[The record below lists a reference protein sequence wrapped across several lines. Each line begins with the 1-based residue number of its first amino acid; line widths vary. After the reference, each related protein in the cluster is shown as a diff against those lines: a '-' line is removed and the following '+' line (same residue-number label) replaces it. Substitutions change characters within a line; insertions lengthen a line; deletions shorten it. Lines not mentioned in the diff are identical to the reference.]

1 MPSLQESVTPD
12 AADYVNTDIISQMIK
27 QEITDADDEIIQ
39 TPINSVA
46 NNGGDNQKTN
56 IVVANSAPAVA
67 EISIKKE
74 ENHVCNIKIK
84 DESKPIPAKLNQ
96 AKRSLSSVS
105 STRPPT
111 GIKVRLIL
119 FIFLFVYYLLIFIHL

>member
-1 MPSLQESVTPD
+1 MAGNSNYLKIWHSVNKDKIFGLKLYFFPRFRSLC
-12 AADYVNTDIISQMIK
+12 
-27 QEITDADDEIIQ
+27 
-39 TPINSVA
+39 
-46 NNGGDNQKTN
+46 NGGENADEKKIN
-56 IVVANSAPAVA
+56 IAVAKITASSAVA

-74 ENHVCNIKIK
+74 ENNHVCNIKIK

-111 GIKVRLIL
+111 GMKVVCL
-119 FIFLFVYYLLIFIHL
+119 FIKSPKAVGDF

>member
-39 TPINSVA
+39 TPDSVA
-46 NNGGDNQKTN
+46 NGGDNQKTN
-56 IVVANSAPAVA
+56 IAVANTAPAVA

-111 GIKVRLIL
+111 GMKVCVCLFLQWIKKSPVQKTREIR
-119 FIFLFVYYLLIFIHL
+119 

>member
-1 MPSLQESVTPD
+1 MDLAHLKVRPRLVSLDSL
-12 AADYVNTDIISQMIK
+12 
-27 QEITDADDEIIQ
+27 DADDGQAGHDGHEH
-39 TPINSVA
+39 V
-46 NNGGDNQKTN
+46 G
-56 IVVANSAPAVA
+56 VVNSAPAVA

-111 GIKVRLIL
+111 GMKVCICL
-119 FIFLFVYYLLIFIHL
+119 FL

>member
-119 FIFLFVYYLLIFIHL
+119 FIFLFVYYLLIFIQL